1 MILAAVDATN
11 PPRLH
16 GRGIETLGIPTRRI
30 VGLSEA
36 ASILKIIYQDHSDWT
51 NILAGGSADSN
62 CTALTD
68 VCT

>member
-1 MILAAVDATN
+1 MIFAAVGATN
-11 PPRLH
+11 SPSASWQ
-16 GRGIETLGIPTRRI
+16 GIETLGIPTRRI
-30 VGLSEA
+30 AGLSEA